1 MKGIVLAG
9 GRGTRLF
16 PSTMAISKQLLPI
29 YDKPLI
35 YYPVSLLMLAGIR
48 DIMLISDADSLN
60 AYQRLFGDGERLG
73 VSITYGLQSEPRGI
87 AEAFIIGE
95 QFIANGPCCL
105 VLGDN
110 IFYGDEVPSLLSN
123 EISQS
128 LGASIFGYPVADPS
142 QFGVVEVDDANNV
155 VSIVEKPEKPKSKY
169 AVTGLYCYDSDEVDI
184 AKSIVPSFRGEL
196 EITSINQEYLKL
208 GKLKAELLG
217 RGIAWFDAGTVDSM
231 LDASNFISAIQK
243 RTGQMIGCVEEVAF
257 RKGWIGHNE
266 LNDLYAIYK
275 TGSYTG
281 YLRSIAD
288 G

>member
-169 AVTGLYCYDSDEVDI
+169 AVTGLYCYDSDVVDI